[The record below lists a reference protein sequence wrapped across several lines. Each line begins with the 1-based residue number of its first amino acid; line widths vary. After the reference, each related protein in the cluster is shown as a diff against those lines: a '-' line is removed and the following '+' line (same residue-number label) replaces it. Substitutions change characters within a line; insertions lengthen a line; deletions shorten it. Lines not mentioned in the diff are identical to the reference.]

1 LARRFGATE
10 AEMTALE
17 SGDFEVFS
25 PADRVALQFSEQL
38 TLDSKAISDETFTEL
53 RRHFDEG
60 QVVEIAAVAGVFNY
74 FNRFNN
80 ALEMEPTK

>member
-1 LARRFGATE
+1 LARRFGATD
-10 AEMTALE
+10 AEIAALE

-25 PADRVALQFSEQL
+25 PADRIALQFSEQL
-38 TLDSKAISDETFTEL
+38 TLDSNAISGELFTEL

-60 QVVEIAAVAGVFNY
+60 EIVEIAAVAGLFNY

>member
-80 ALEMEPTK
+80 ALEMEPTR